1 VSEPLLIMLTCMPRT
16 AGSQTGHTDTVQDL
30 TILVHDG
37 IAHGAMMAEEMLR
50 LIMEID
56 QS

>member
-1 VSEPLLIMLTCMPRT
+1 MLTCMPRT

-50 LIMEID
+50 LIMGID